1 MDSYQPEAILQI
13 SDKFPGLKIVICH
26 LLAHKK
32 GEEKILR
39 QELEMLN
46 QKNIWFDLAAVP
58 WNAADESYPFGAA
71 LENIKTAKEVIGYRK
86 MLWGS
91 DAPAVILRDSYKEL
105 YQYLEESQIF
115 TEAEKES
122 IFYKNAQEVYFNGG
136 NIKAGNGC

>member
-1 MDSYQPEAILQI
+1 M
-13 SDKFPGLKIVICH
+13 
-26 LLAHKK
+26 
-32 GEEKILR
+32 
-39 QELEMLN
+39 
-46 QKNIWFDLAAVP
+46 
-58 WNAADESYPFGAA
+58 
-71 LENIKTAKEVIGYRK
+71 IGYRK